1 LIRERANR
9 EAIEVRHRRFD
20 FFVRVVSL
28 PISLV
33 LATLVLI
40 GILPAFAVILATS
53 SGAPAAL
60 LLLGLARR
68 ASAEAETG

>member
-9 EAIEVRHRRFD
+9 EAIEVRHRKFD

-33 LATLVLI
+33 LGTLVLT

-53 SGAPAAL
+53 SGATTAL
-60 LLLGLARR
+60 LLLGLTRR
-68 ASAEAETG
+68 APAKAETG